1 MKIRHE
7 VCIDN
12 RNTDPKAMSDD
23 LLMALGHCPTFKF
36 KADSPT
42 DTVHGALTIAH
53 CDPRTLGEDVLQFR
67 NGKCE
72 VATADNIG
80 AWFEEQGHK
89 LMKIVGNKAYGNTI
103 LDIKITDTDE
113 APDARHKTTYKRA
126 APILPTAK
134 ECQDKIN
141 AHLSLKG
148 MAV

>member
-7 VCIDN
+7 ICIDN
-12 RNTDPKAMSDD
+12 KGDSAKCCDEI
-23 LLMALGHCPTFKF
+23 LIALGHSPTFKY

-53 CDPRTLGEDVLQFR
+53 CDPRTLGKDILQFK
-67 NGKCE
+67 NGKRE

-89 LMKIVGNKAYGNTI
+89 LVKIVGNTAFGNTI
-103 LDIKITDTDE
+103 IDIKITDTDE
-113 APDARHKTTYKRA
+113 APTKFHKTTFKRPA
-126 APILPTAK
+126 VLPTAK
-134 ECQDKIN
+134 ECCDKIN
-141 AHLSLKG
+141 AHLTLKG

>member
-12 RNTDPKAMSDD
+12 KGDSAKCCDEILT
-23 LLMALGHCPTFKF
+23 ALGHGPTFKY

-53 CDPRTLGEDVLQFR
+53 CDPRILGEDVLQFR
-67 NGKCE
+67 NGKRE
-72 VATADNIG
+72 TATADNIG
-80 AWFEEQGHK
+80 AWFDEQGHK

-113 APDARHKTTYKRA
+113 APDARHKTTFKRPA
-126 APILPTAK
+126 SILPTAK

-141 AHLSLKG
+141 AHLTLKG
-148 MAV
+148 IAV

>member
-12 RNTDPKAMSDD
+12 KGNSRKCDEEI
-23 LLMALGHCPTFKF
+23 LIALGHGPGFKL
-36 KADSPT
+36 KADTPD
-42 DTVHGALTIAH
+42 DTVHGAVTIAH

-67 NGKCE
+67 NGAHE
-72 VATADNIG
+72 VATAGNIG

-113 APDARHKTTYKRA
+113 APNKLHKTTFKRA
-126 APILPTAK
+126 AVVLPTAK
-134 ECQDKIN
+134 ECCDKIN
-141 AHLSLKG
+141 AHLTLKG
-148 MAV
+148 LDV